1 MGNHIWLNLQLFSE
15 GGAATGGDASG
26 GTAQAAAV
34 QEPQAEQPRKLSRE
48 ERRQAALERQ
58 NAFLAGQDAQP
69 QDRPAT
75 GTPEGTPPP
84 ATFAERMKAD
94 PAFKQEASQYIE
106 GIVKERLK
114 NSKQAESTLS
124 TLQPALERLAQ
135 RYGADA
141 GDPAALAES
150 ILNDDAQYEQE
161 ALEQGLP
168 IETVKELDR
177 LKREGEELKAQRE
190 EAAMM
195 AAMQGR
201 AMELR
206 GQEADLQQLFPNFT
220 MESEMNNP
228 LFVNL
233 AFSPNLVQHGMTLK
247 NAFYALYGEELV
259 AKGAQMGKQQG
270 ALSVT
275 QSIRSNARRP
285 SENGM
290 SGAAPS
296 QQSTAPNLRN
306 MTEDAKRAYLRSV
319 RERIKR
325 EGDIYT
331 L

>member
-1 MGNHIWLNLQLFSE
+1 MDYQIMLNLQLFSE
-15 GGAATGGDASG
+15 GGAAGGDASG

-34 QEPQAEQPRKLSRE
+34 QEPQAEAPRKLSRE

-58 NAFLAGQDAQP
+58 NAFMSGQDVQA
-69 QDRPAT
+69 DRIAT
-75 GTPEGTPPP
+75 GTPEGTPQQP
-84 ATFAERMKAD
+84 TFADRMKSD
-94 PAFKQEASQYIE
+94 PAFKQEAGQYIE

-135 RYGADA
+135 RYGKDA
-141 GDPAALAES
+141 SDPAALAES

-168 IETVKELDR
+168 VETIKELER
-177 LKREGEELKAQRE
+177 LKREGEELKAKRE
-190 EAAMM
+190 EQAMI

-201 AMELR
+201 EAELR
-206 GQEADLQQLFPNFT
+206 SQVPDLQQMFPNFSIDA
-220 MESEMNNP
+220 ELQNP

-233 AFSPNLVQHGMTLK
+233 AFSPNLAQHGMTLK

-270 ALSVT
+270 ALSVA

-319 RERIKR
+319 RERLKT
-325 EGDIYT
+325 EGDIFT